1 MMDWSMQTS
10 SCWTT
15 NVVMPLLRPP
25 SCPLGSSS
33 GFLVLQAQIAQF
45 PSPAGLSSPPFP
57 IPGTN
62 YKGSCHQDT
71 AAVPEEI
78 D

>member
-1 MMDWSMQTS
+1 MIPMMDWSIQTS

-33 GFLVLQAQIAQF
+33 GSLVLQAQIAQF
-45 PSPAGLSSPPFP
+45 PSPAAPQLSALPYPWHQLQGVLSP
-57 IPGTN
+57 GH
-62 YKGSCHQDT
+62 SCCS
-71 AAVPEEI
+71 
-78 D
+78 